1 MLQSWR
7 AVFARFRALLRSDA
21 AGVRAGFYALLL
33 SSGGDLIAG
42 LTLGSITGT
51 LESLPGLLV
60 LVPAAIGMRGNVFGA
75 LGSRLGTAVH
85 TGTFQISGQGRH
97 GWRRRDT
104 VVGQNLAAAL
114 SMSLSVSLVLA
125 FLAKAISV
133 AFGLENTISIA
144 DFVVI
149 SVIGGFLSSIV
160 VMGIT
165 VVVAQQGVRLNWDLD
180 NVTAPIVTAAGD
192 MVTLPALFLATYL
205 VGIPWLTVIVAV
217 LCGAVALVAL
227 FASIRSRYPILR
239 RIARESLPVLVL
251 AGAIDVIAGLT
262 IEKRFESFLVYPALL
277 VLVPPFLEDSGALG
291 SILSARV
298 STKLHLGTLVPGRGS
313 LRSIGEDFLLVY
325 MYAIP
330 VFFLLGVSADIAALV
345 VGLKSPGSL
354 EMIAVSMLAGLI
366 ATTFAV
372 LVGFY
377 GAVAAHRLGL
387 DPDNHGIPIVTSSL
401 DLLGAFALILV
412 IVALGLT

>member
-7 AVFARFRALLRSDA
+7 AVFSRFRALLRSDA
-21 AGVRAGFYALLL
+21 SGVRAGFDALLI
-33 SSGGDLIAG
+33 SSGGDLLAG

-85 TGTFQISGQGRH
+85 TGTFRMSG
-97 GWRRRDT
+97 RRDT
-104 VVGQNLAAAL
+104 VVGQNLAASL
-114 SMSLSVSLVLA
+114 SMSLSVSFVLA
-125 FLAKAISV
+125 FLAKAICV

-165 VVVAQQGVRLNWDLD
+165 VGVATLGVRHNWDLD
-180 NVTAPIVTAAGD
+180 NVTSPIVTAAGD

-205 VGIPWLTVIVAV
+205 VGVPFVTVVIATI
-217 LCGAVALVAL
+217 CGVVALIAL

-239 RIARESLPVLVL
+239 RIARESLPVLIL
-251 AGAIDVIAGLT
+251 AGTIDVVAGLT
-262 IEKRFESFLVYPALL
+262 IEKRFSSFLVYPALL

-298 STKLHLGTLVPGRGS
+298 STKLHRGTLVPGRGS
-313 LRSIGEDFLLVY
+313 LRSVGEDFMLIF

-330 VFFLLGVSADIAALV
+330 VFLLLGVSADIAAAI

-372 LVGFY
+372 FVGFY
-377 GAVAAHRLGL
+377 GAVAAYRLGL

-412 IVALGLT
+412 IVGLGLT

>member
-1 MLQSWR
+1 
-7 AVFARFRALLRSDA
+7 
-21 AGVRAGFYALLL
+21 
-33 SSGGDLIAG
+33 
-42 LTLGSITGT
+42 
-51 LESLPGLLV
+51 
-60 LVPAAIGMRGNVFGA
+60 
-75 LGSRLGTAVH
+75 
-85 TGTFQISGQGRH
+85 
-97 GWRRRDT
+97 

-114 SMSLSVSLVLA
+114 SMSLGISLVLA
-125 FLAKAISV
+125 VLAKSIAV
-133 AFGLENTISIA
+133 AFGIENTISVA

-165 VVVAQQGVRLNWDLD
+165 VGVATLSVRRGWDLD
-180 NVTAPIVTAAGD
+180 NVSAPIVTAAGD

-205 VGIPWLTVIVAV
+205 VGFQWVTPIIAV
-217 LCGAVALVAL
+217 LCAVVAVAAL
-227 FASIRSRYPILR
+227 AASLRSTAPILR

-251 AGAIDVIAGLT
+251 AGTVDVIAGLT

-298 STKLHLGTLVPGRGS
+298 STKLHLGTLVPGKGS

-325 MYAIP
+325 MYAVP

-354 EMIAVSMLAGLI
+354 EMIAVSMLAGAI

-377 GAVAAHRLGL
+377 GAVAAHKLGL

-401 DLLGAFALILV
+401 DLLGAVALILV